1 MSDAPINFYDVMPKK
16 FLKKTH
22 NPHYDKH
29 KIKLPLIMIVAGA
42 TGAMKTN
49 TVLNVL
55 YNMPD
60 TFSKVVVITRNR
72 DEPLYNFLKDAMP
85 KVEIHEGLQHLPD
98 LDKEFDKKENSLVI
112 FDDLVLEKNQK
123 RIEEYSI
130 RCRKMGVSM
139 MYLTQSW
146 YKTPDTIRKN
156 FNYLILKK
164 IPKMDELKRILRDY
178 SLGVDIDTLIALY
191 KHAIEG
197 ENDKDKTNYFMID
210 MEADENE
217 KFRKN
222 LKPITYKAE

>member
-1 MSDAPINFYDVMPKK
+1 
-16 FLKKTH
+16 
-22 NPHYDKH
+22 
-29 KIKLPLIMIVAGA
+29 
-42 TGAMKTN
+42 
-49 TVLNVL
+49 
-55 YNMPD
+55 
-60 TFSKVVVITRNR
+60 VVVITRNR

-191 KHAIEG
+191 KYAIEG
-197 ENDKDKTNYFMID
+197 KDAKDKTHYFMID
-210 MEADENE
+210 MEADDKD

-222 LKPITYKAE
+222 LVPIQYEVE

>member
-49 TVLNVL
+49 TVLNIL

-60 TFSKVVVITRNR
+60 TFSKIVVITRNK
-72 DEPLYNFLKDAMP
+72 DEPLYNYLKEAIP

-112 FDDLVLEKNQK
+112 FDDLVSSFLFLLIWKSRLYFPYVLFIY
-123 RIEEYSI
+123 RIY
-130 RCRKMGVSM
+130 
-139 MYLTQSW
+139 
-146 YKTPDTIRKN
+146 
-156 FNYLILKK
+156 
-164 IPKMDELKRILRDY
+164 
-178 SLGVDIDTLIALY
+178 
-191 KHAIEG
+191 
-197 ENDKDKTNYFMID
+197 
-210 MEADENE
+210 
-217 KFRKN
+217 
-222 LKPITYKAE
+222 